1 MGVAYHLTTIGDIIS
16 AALPR
21 AVGSTVCI
29 FHLLY
34 LLKARMNLD
43 SAEWLVEI
51 NRMNFV
57 KDKKFAGTVL
67 KI

>member
-51 NRMNFV
+51 N
-57 KDKKFAGTVL
+57 
-67 KI
+67 